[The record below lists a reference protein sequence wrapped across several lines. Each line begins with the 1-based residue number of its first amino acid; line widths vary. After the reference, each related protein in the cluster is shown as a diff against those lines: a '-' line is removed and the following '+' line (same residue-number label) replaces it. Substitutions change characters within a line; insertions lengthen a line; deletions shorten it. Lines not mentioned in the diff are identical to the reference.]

1 MCGVGVS
8 MGMQMLGNY
17 SSRRAQ
23 QRQLAQQ
30 YSNMATQYT
39 QQAQNARNMATVNR
53 NNAGIVRFNEGE
65 RGRQGAQEQK
75 YIRQRGE
82 QALAGINVASAAN
95 GVQGMS
101 IDNIYSQSAKAT
113 AEDLNTSKYNTNLD
127 MYGQEIQASN
137 YENQAGAYDQMAGYY
152 DDMSGYFNRLASNVS
167 STPAWQTF
175 LSGIP
180 SALQTYFNWQNITQG
195 SGAGD
200 VRAVVDV
207 SKQDSRYANY
217 NNVDDV
223 ITTYG
228 DLSSGNSSFTNNY
241 STYGQQQN
249 ALNWYSGTDN
259 RNHTS
264 YQTMNPLTSY
274 YGNIGDRSFWTTSS
288 QTINTI
294 NSLNGRSLP
303 LGITID

>member
-1 MCGVGVS
+1 

-200 VRAVVDV
+200 VRATTTQ
-207 SKQDSRYANY
+207 SAQDSRYA
-217 NNVDDV
+217 VSGGTDMASSSS
-223 ITTYG
+223 
-228 DLSSGNSSFTNNY
+228 LSIPTNY
-241 STYGQQQN
+241 STYDQLQN
-249 ALNWYSGTDN
+249 AYNLYSGTDN

-274 YGNIGDRSFWTTSS
+274 YGNIGDKSFWTTSS